1 MSAGVAIRHRT
12 GRWEGVCDGARQA
25 VYAGAVAPAAAARA
39 AARAAG
45 RRREFSLINRSSKA
59 VRALRLR
66 LDLPRFSGRVEALSL
81 T

>member
-25 VYAGAVAPAAAARA
+25 VYAGAVAPAA